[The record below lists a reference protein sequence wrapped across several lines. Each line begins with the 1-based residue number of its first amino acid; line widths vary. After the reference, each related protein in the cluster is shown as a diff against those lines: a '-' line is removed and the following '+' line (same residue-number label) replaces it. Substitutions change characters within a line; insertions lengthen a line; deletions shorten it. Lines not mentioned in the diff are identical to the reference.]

1 MFFSTP
7 ASRKRY
13 LGKLISRR
21 SAPKCTP
28 TLPLLLVLFG
38 IVLTESNVVVPSRER
53 RPSNLINCLSKV
65 SNSRIKLADQRKVK
79 RVTSSHGVSFQT
91 FLVCTGAP
99 IKLRIGELSE
109 IFPFYATIWSNFP
122 SFEPVLS
129 LSRLC
134 LFATTTRYT
143 TRYDLKSL
151 AVPLSNTRSL
161 TDTLKNTYACIFHI
175 TRSTFPS
182 TFSKFPS
189 YGEIYIALPPNNFPR
204 FNEGRKE
211 NVSRE
216 DRIVS
221 SRER

>member
-1 MFFSTP
+1 MFRFKRFSCVP
-7 ASRKRY
+7 ARRLNYGSANFRKFFLFMRRFRA
-13 LGKLISRR
+13 ISQ
-21 SAPKCTP
+21 
-28 TLPLLLVLFG
+28 
-38 IVLTESNVVVPSRER
+38 
-53 RPSNLINCLSKV
+53 V
-65 SNSRIKLADQRKVK
+65 SN
-79 RVTSSHGVSFQT
+79 
-91 FLVCTGAP
+91 
-99 IKLRIGELSE
+99 
-109 IFPFYATIWSNFP
+109 PFS
-122 SFEPVLS
+122 LS
-129 LSRLC
+129 LDSAFLPPPPPV
-134 LFATTTRYT
+134 TP
-143 TRYDLKSL
+143 RYDLKSL

>member
-38 IVLTESNVVVPSRER
+38 IVLTESNVVVPPRER

-109 IFPFYATIWSNFP
+109 IFPFYATISSNFS

-129 LSRLC
+129 FSTLPFCHPLHHV
-134 LFATTTRYT
+134 
-143 TRYDLKSL
+143 YDLKSL

>member
-1 MFFSTP
+1 MFRFKRFSCVP
-7 ASRKRY
+7 ARRLNYGSANFRKFFLFIRRF
-13 LGKLISRR
+13 GAISQ
-21 SAPKCTP
+21 
-28 TLPLLLVLFG
+28 
-38 IVLTESNVVVPSRER
+38 
-53 RPSNLINCLSKV
+53 V
-65 SNSRIKLADQRKVK
+65 SN
-79 RVTSSHGVSFQT
+79 
-91 FLVCTGAP
+91 
-99 IKLRIGELSE
+99 
-109 IFPFYATIWSNFP
+109 PF
-122 SFEPVLS
+122 S

>member
-1 MFFSTP
+1 MFRFKRFSCVP
-7 ASRKRY
+7 ARRLNYGSANFRKFFLFMRRFRA
-13 LGKLISRR
+13 ISQ
-21 SAPKCTP
+21 
-28 TLPLLLVLFG
+28 
-38 IVLTESNVVVPSRER
+38 
-53 RPSNLINCLSKV
+53 V
-65 SNSRIKLADQRKVK
+65 SN
-79 RVTSSHGVSFQT
+79 
-91 FLVCTGAP
+91 
-99 IKLRIGELSE
+99 
-109 IFPFYATIWSNFP
+109 PF
-122 SFEPVLS
+122 S

>member
-109 IFPFYATIWSNFP
+109 IFPFYATISSNFS

-129 LSRLC
+129 LSTLPFC
-134 LFATTTRYT
+134 HPLHHV
-143 TRYDLKSL
+143 YDLKSL

>member
-1 MFFSTP
+1 MFFSTFV
-7 ASRKRY
+7 SRKRY

-38 IVLTESNVVVPSRER
+38 IVLTESNVVVPPRER

-109 IFPFYATIWSNFP
+109 IFPFYTTIWSNFP

-129 LSRLC
+129 LDSA
-134 LFATTTRYT
+134 F
-143 TRYDLKSL
+143 
-151 AVPLSNTRSL
+151 
-161 TDTLKNTYACIFHI
+161 
-175 TRSTFPS
+175 
-182 TFSKFPS
+182 
-189 YGEIYIALPPNNFPR
+189 LPPPP
-204 FNEGRKE
+204 
-211 NVSRE
+211 VTPP
-216 DRIVS
+216 VTT
-221 SRER
+221 

>member
-91 FLVCTGAP
+91 FFGNFSFLYDD
-99 IKLRIGELSE
+99 LEQ
-109 IFPFYATIWSNFP
+109 FPKFRTR
-122 SFEPVLS
+122 S